1 MTQAAAAQ
9 VLGVSHQTVGRDLS
23 KTDVATPKVDMCRS
37 DVATPKVHKRRTVIG
52 YRITTYTKPA
62 TAAGEI
68 ENALSFSRRREK

>member
-1 MTQAAAAQ
+1 
-9 VLGVSHQTVGRDLS
+9 LS
-23 KTDVATPKVDMCRS
+23 KTDVATPKVDK
-37 DVATPKVHKRRTVIG
+37 PRRTVIG